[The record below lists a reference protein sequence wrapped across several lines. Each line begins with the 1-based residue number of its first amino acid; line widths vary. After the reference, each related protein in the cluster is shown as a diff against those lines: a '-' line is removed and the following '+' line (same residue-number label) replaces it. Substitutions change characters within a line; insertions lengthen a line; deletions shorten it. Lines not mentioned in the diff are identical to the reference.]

1 MRKFLKILTI
11 SLLCSNI
18 SLAKISEEYY
28 EILYEG
34 CMETAKTKKRS
45 PSVTK
50 RYCICSADYIDKRF
64 TNLSLDLLINN
75 PQSNAFKDLVKNVSN
90 FCNRKVGFDK

>member
-1 MRKFLKILTI
+1 M
-11 SLLCSNI
+11 CSNV
-18 SLAKISEEYY
+18 SFAKISEEYY
-28 EILYEG
+28 EVLYEG

-90 FCNRKVGFDK
+90 FCNRKVGFDR

>member
-1 MRKFLKILTI
+1 M
-11 SLLCSNI
+11 CSNV
-18 SLAKISEEYY
+18 SFAKISEEYY
-28 EILYEG
+28 EVLYEG